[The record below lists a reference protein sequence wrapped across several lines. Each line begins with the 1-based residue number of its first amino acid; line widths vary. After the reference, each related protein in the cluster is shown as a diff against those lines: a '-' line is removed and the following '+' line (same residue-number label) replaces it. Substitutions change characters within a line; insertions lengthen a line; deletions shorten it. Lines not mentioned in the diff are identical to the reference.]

1 MLVNVSSLQVE
12 CPSSTWC
19 SFHGNPR
26 KADIGEGSPHLDCA
40 QAGGS
45 ACPQAS
51 NSTAS
56 DGTTG
61 SDGSLRGSRF
71 ALASLG
77 LFLVPVLLALAG
89 AILSMSNWG
98 RSVWN
103 ASDPSG
109 QLLGATSGMLIG
121 TLGTIVGA
129 RVLQA
134 HSLEDQP
141 LEFKSL
147 E

>member
-1 MLVNVSSLQVE
+1 M
-12 CPSSTWC
+12 
-19 SFHGNPR
+19 
-26 KADIGEGSPHLDCA
+26 DCIQTA
-40 QAGGS
+40 GS
-45 ACPQAS
+45 ACPQVS
-51 NSTAS
+51 GSTSYDGTPGS
-56 DGTTG
+56 DGPTG
-61 SDGSLRGSRF
+61 NDGSLRGVRF

-77 LFLVPVLLALAG
+77 LFLVPVSLALTG

>member
-1 MLVNVSSLQVE
+1 MPANDNPSRVG
-12 CPSSTWC
+12 CPSC
-19 SFHGNPR
+19 SECSLHGNLRYAGVKEEGGHFLSGPACNQ
-26 KADIGEGSPHLDCA
+26 ADD
-40 QAGGS
+40 
-45 ACPQAS
+45 
-51 NSTAS
+51 STA
-56 DGTTG
+56 GE
-61 SDGSLRGSRF
+61 GSLRGTRF

-77 LFLVPVLLALAG
+77 LFLVPVSLALTG